1 MSRLLSTFV
10 RCVAPGVA
18 ACVLTVTSSAA
29 GAQPPV
35 PAPRIAEAPAD
46 AHLPVTARTDE
57 LPPHPLQ
64 VLDDEPEWW
73 DEDTRTWLEDFYGRT
88 LHQPAWFRGGRLTGP
103 AGHLREALHRAP
115 EDGITADALM
125 VQAVERVMA
134 SPRPPRSH
142 QELLRADTELTAA
155 FFVHAAMLAHG
166 PVDPGDVHRLWRT
179 GTRTFD
185 LPTLLLTALVDGDL
199 QRAFAALRPV
209 HPEYAHLREALRQ
222 YRALEA
228 AGGWPELPTG
238 VLLRHDPAATDET
251 GTDTEVEATRLLR
264 QALTILGDLPAAGGE
279 GTGPVA
285 ADGVMDERLEAAVRR
300 FQARHGL
307 DVDGIVGPV
316 TIAAINVPV
325 AERIEQIVINMDRWR
340 WLPEDLGE
348 QHVRVNVPGF
358 RLYAY
363 EGGARRLD
371 MRVVV
376 GRDVHQTPVFSDAI
390 AYLVFS
396 PYWEVPDSITHGT
409 LLPKILDDP
418 AYIQRQ
424 RFEVVEG
431 WQEGAERIPPDEI
444 DWDLKAESFPYRLRQ
459 RPGPRNAMGQVKFMF
474 PNRFNVY
481 LHDTPAEANFERADR
496 ALSHGCVRV
505 EHPVALADW
514 LLRAHETWNT
524 ERIEAAMGR
533 RSPRSVRLAEPVPV
547 HLLYVTAW
555 MDEAGVMQF
564 RDDLYGHDAAHAALR
579 DGVR

>member
-1 MSRLLSTFV
+1 
-10 RCVAPGVA
+10 
-18 ACVLTVTSSAA
+18 
-29 GAQPPV
+29 
-35 PAPRIAEAPAD
+35 
-46 AHLPVTARTDE
+46 
-57 LPPHPLQ
+57 LQ
-64 VLDDEPEWW
+64 VPDDEPEWW

-88 LHQPAWFRGGRLTGP
+88 LHQPAWFHDGHLTGQ
-103 AGHLREALHRAP
+103 AGALLEALRRAP
-115 EDGITADALM
+115 ADGITADAVM
-125 VQAVERVMA
+125 VQVVERVMA
-134 SPRPPRSH
+134 PPQPPRSH
-142 QELLRADTELTAA
+142 EELLRADTELTAA

-166 PVDPGDVHRLWRT
+166 PVDPGDVDRLWRM
-179 GTRTFD
+179 GTRTID
-185 LPTLLLTALVDGDL
+185 LPDLPLTALVEGDL
-199 QRAFAALRPV
+199 ERTFEALRPV

-228 AGGWPELPTG
+228 AGGWSELPTG
-238 VLLRHDPAATDET
+238 VLLRHDPSATDET
-251 GTDTEVEATRLLR
+251 GTDAEVEATRLLR
-264 QALTILGDLPAAGGE
+264 QALTILGDLSADEGE

-285 ADGVMDERLEAAVRR
+285 ADGVMDDRLEAAVRR

-316 TIAAINVPV
+316 TIAAINVP
-325 AERIEQIVINMDRWR
+325 
-340 WLPEDLGE
+340 
-348 QHVRVNVPGF
+348 GF

-363 EGGARRLD
+363 EGGARHLD

-409 LLPKILDDP
+409 ILPKILDDP

-431 WQEGAERIPPDEI
+431 WQEGAERIPSDDI

-481 LHDTPAEANFERADR
+481 LHDTPAEANVDRADR

-505 EHPVALADW
+505 ERPVALADW
-514 LLRAHETWNT
+514 LLRTRETWNT

-547 HLLYVTAW
+547 HLLYFTAW
-555 MDEAGVMQF
+555 MDGAGVMQF
-564 RDDLYGHDAAHAALR
+564 RDDLYGHDASHAALR